1 MCLKP
6 GRGAFRIIR
15 HRKRGPYF
23 FEVNPYTYVSSYK
36 SRRRVQKIYDRAN
49 ENAALA
55 SFGCSKTPLLQ
66 SKIQK
71 SAHKKIPSFC
81 VDIVH
86 LESSSVRYYNQERR
100 FSRRQSEERRK
111 KREVCIARARFL
123 CPRFWGAFVYAF
135 LSRDDG
141 ATFENS
147 KSDLWKRIRYSRAV
161 LRHWGRAVERCEWKM
176 HRLERCDRIFFL
188 QSDRFGQPTG
198 VTDVWVVLSDGRV
211 CDSVPSRGA
220 KTC

>member
-1 MCLKP
+1 ME
-6 GRGAFRIIR
+6 R
-15 HRKRGPYF
+15 
-23 FEVNPYTYVSSYK
+23 
-36 SRRRVQKIYDRAN
+36 SRRLGVQKHR
-49 ENAALA
+49 
-55 SFGCSKTPLLQ
+55 SFNQKSKKVLTKKSPLL
-66 SKIQK
+66 
-71 SAHKKIPSFC
+71 SFVLIEFVWSVLLC
-81 VDIVH
+81 DIH
-86 LESSSVRYYNQERR
+86 NQERR

-123 CPRFWGAFVYAF
+123 LVSFWGAFVYAF
-135 LSRDDG
+135 LSRDDDDDG
-141 ATFENS
+141 ATFETS

-176 HRLERCDRIFFL
+176 HRLGRCDRIFFL
-188 QSDRFGQPTG
+188 QSDRFGQPAG